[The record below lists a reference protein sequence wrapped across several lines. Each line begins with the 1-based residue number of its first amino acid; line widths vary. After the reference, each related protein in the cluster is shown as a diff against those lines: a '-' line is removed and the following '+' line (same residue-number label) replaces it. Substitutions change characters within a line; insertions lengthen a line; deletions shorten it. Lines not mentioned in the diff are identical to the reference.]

1 MSTYVR
7 EDVLWHT
14 FGIPPRT
21 HKAHIHKNMHTLII
35 HHRHSDLHGQERCFA
50 QPKPVTALRRPP
62 VGVILVGLRDLED
75 DGARRNSQVE
85 RGGCSKSDVAMASN
99 E

>member
-1 MSTYVR
+1 MCVKTCS
-7 EDVLWHT
+7 
-14 FGIPPRT
+14 GIPLAFLHAHT